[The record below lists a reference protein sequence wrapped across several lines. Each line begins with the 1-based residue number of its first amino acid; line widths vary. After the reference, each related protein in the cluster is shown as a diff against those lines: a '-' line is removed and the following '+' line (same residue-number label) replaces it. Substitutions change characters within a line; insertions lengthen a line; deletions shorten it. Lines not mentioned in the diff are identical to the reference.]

1 MEYYLKNAFGDSKKI
16 EIPDGTTEVAG
27 IVISG
32 DEILVYPCFCDPE
45 EYNRTMD
52 FFEGSF
58 CKVLRDGKWV
68 GKKDYKVIEIEED

>member
-27 IVISG
+27 VVISG
-32 DEILVYPCFCDPE
+32 DEILVYPCYCDPE

-52 FFEGSF
+52 FLEGSF